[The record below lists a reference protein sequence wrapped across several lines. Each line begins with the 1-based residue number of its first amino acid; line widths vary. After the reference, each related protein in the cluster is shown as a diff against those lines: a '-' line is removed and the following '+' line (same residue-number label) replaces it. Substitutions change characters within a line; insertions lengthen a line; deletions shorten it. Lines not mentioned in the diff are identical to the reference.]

1 MPPKASSRSAL
12 PRDPSGLPRL
22 VVIPFFQALV
32 ESEKAKAQAG
42 PLDL

>member
-1 MPPKASSRSAL
+1 MPPKASSRFGLAK
-12 PRDPSGLPRL
+12 DPSGLPRL